1 MLYPVENEI
10 RQVKVLNGIWKFK
23 KESRQGQGV
32 QEKWYEKPLT
42 DYIEMPVPSSY
53 NDITTDKEIRDHVG
67 WVWYEREFFIPTD
80 WQDKRMVLRF
90 GSVTHHAIVYI
101 NGKEYPLRG
110 RICMDQCMI
119 EIGDDESVKRWDK
132 VIIFSEK
139 INGVK
144 QSAQEIADKAETI
157 SYEVTSC
164 ITKRIKRIFID

>member
-67 WVWYEREFFIPTD
+67 CVFNARKIFI
-80 WQDKRMVLRF
+80 
-90 GSVTHHAIVYI
+90 
-101 NGKEYPLRG
+101 
-110 RICMDQCMI
+110 
-119 EIGDDESVKRWDK
+119 
-132 VIIFSEK
+132 IIFMED
-139 INGVK
+139 
-144 QSAQEIADKAETI
+144 EL
-157 SYEVTSC
+157 
-164 ITKRIKRIFID
+164 